1 MLNENATENSDED
14 LWKSL
19 LTGEKD
25 ALYQLYIR
33 FYQPLLFFGLKY
45 KPDAPFV
52 KDAINQL
59 FLYLWEKRDS
69 LHAARNVRNY
79 LYTSLRRLLSRQ
91 GLSENYVP
99 ADHLG
104 EEGQPVVPSREE
116 TWIAEQEISQRS
128 LLMAAAINKLP
139 ARQRQL
145 LQLKYYENLSYE
157 EIAGK
162 TGLSLRTIYNKIH
175 EAITRLRKDLEK
187 SSPGK
192 IPLQTLLLLLSS
204 SL

>member
-1 MLNENATENSDED
+1 MTENSDED
-14 LWKSL
+14 LWERLLKSD
-19 LTGEKD
+19 KD
-25 ALYQLYIR
+25 ALYQLYTR

-45 KPDAPFV
+45 KAETTLV

-59 FLYLWEKRDS
+59 FLYLWEKRDG

-79 LYTSLRRLLSRQ
+79 LYTSLRRLLARQ
-91 GLSENYVP
+91 VLQDNLVP
-99 ADHLG
+99 TDLLG

-116 TWIAEQEISQRS
+116 SWIAEQELDQQAI
-128 LLMAAAINKLP
+128 LMAAAINKLP

-145 LQLKYYENLSYE
+145 LQMKYYEALSYE

-162 TGLSLRTIYNKIH
+162 TGLSVRTIYNKIH
-175 EAITRLRKDLEK
+175 EAITRLRQDLGK

-192 IPLQTLLLLLSS
+192 TPTKTFWSLLST
-204 SL
+204 LI